1 MRTYDDLCEVMRE
14 CGIPFARISWEPLDP
29 EDIPPLPHALLV
41 PQRTRNAMADG
52 GVCCKV
58 TPYDIELYAHGSSI
72 ELEQRVDAALEAHDF
87 QFNRYTVPLGD
98 GIVETVW
105 PGLDCIGI

>member
-29 EDIPPLPHALLV
+29 
-41 PQRTRNAMADG
+41 QKTRNAMADG
-52 GVCCKV
+52 GVCCKI

-87 QFNRYTVPLGD
+87 QFNRYPVPLGD